1 MSKIGIS
8 IKLDVKKLDKA
19 RFFAAQ
25 SGALYV
31 DLTMFLDPDNEGQ
44 YGDHGF
50 ATKSTSKEERDQ
62 GVQMPILGNGKIF
75 YGLNDLKSAGQQAPA
90 PQQQQQA
97 PAKFQQ
103 QAQQQAAQAGYAPQ
117 QAGGFAPKQQQA
129 PKVNPQEP
137 SIDFDDD
144 IPFAPIG
151 LAHNN
156 SLIHVI

>member
-50 ATKSTSKEERDQ
+50 ATQSTSKEERDQ
-62 GVQMPILGNGKIF
+62 GVQMPIIGNGKIF
-75 YGLNDLKSAGQQAPA
+75 YGLNELKATGTQAPA
-90 PQQQQQA
+90 PQQ
-97 PAKFQQ
+97 
-103 QAQQQAAQAGYAPQ
+103 AQQQASSFAPQ
-117 QAGGFAPKQQQA
+117 QQVAGQPVPQYQA
-129 PKVNPQEP
+129 PKVSPQEP
-137 SIDFDDD
+137 SFDDD
-144 IPFAPIG
+144 IPF
-151 LAHNN
+151 
-156 SLIHVI
+156 

>member
-50 ATKSTSKEERDQ
+50 CTQSTSKEERDNQ
-62 GVQMPILGNGKIF
+62 VQMPILGNGKIF
-75 YGLNDLKSAGQQAPA
+75 YGLQELKSASTNQQQSQQQGGFSSQSPQQQQQPYRA
-90 PQQQQQA
+90 PQQQQ
-97 PAKFQQ
+97 
-103 QAQQQAAQAGYAPQ
+103 
-117 QAGGFAPKQQQA
+117 GGFQQQA

-144 IPFAPIG
+144 IPF
-151 LAHNN
+151 
-156 SLIHVI
+156 

>member
-50 ATKSTSKEERDQ
+50 CTQSTSKEERDNQ
-62 GVQMPILGNGKIF
+62 LQMPILGNGKIF
-75 YGLNDLKSAGQQAPA
+75 YGLQELKAANTNQPPAQQQGGYSSQSPTQQAQPYKA
-90 PQQQQQA
+90 PQQQGG
-97 PAKFQQ
+97 FQQ
-103 QAQQQAAQAGYAPQ
+103 QT
-117 QAGGFAPKQQQA
+117 
-129 PKVNPQEP
+129 KVNPQEP

-144 IPFAPIG
+144 IPF
-151 LAHNN
+151 
-156 SLIHVI
+156 

>member
-50 ATKSTSKEERDQ
+50 CTQSTSKEERDNQ
-62 GVQMPILGNGKIF
+62 VQMPILGSGKIF
-75 YGLNDLKSAGQQAPA
+75 YGLQELKAASHNQPQA
-90 PQQQQQA
+90 QQQGG
-97 PAKFQQ
+97 F
-103 QAQQQAAQAGYAPQ
+103 QQQAAQQNYSSQTQAQQNQPYNAPQ
-117 QAGGFAPKQQQA
+117 QQGYTQPNQQA
-129 PKVNPQEP
+129 KVNPQEQ
-137 SIDFDDD
+137 SIDFDGQ
-144 IPFAPIG
+144 IPF
-151 LAHNN
+151 
-156 SLIHVI
+156 

>member
-50 ATKSTSKEERDQ
+50 ITQSTSKEERDQ
-62 GVQMPILGNGKIF
+62 QVQMPILGNGKIF
-75 YGLNDLKSAGQQAPA
+75 YGLQELKGGNTNQKQGGY
-90 PQQQQQA
+90 QQQTPAQGGYQQV
-97 PAKFQQ
+97 P
-103 QAQQQAAQAGYAPQ
+103 AQQGGY
-117 QAGGFAPKQQQA
+117 QQQA

-137 SIDFDDD
+137 NLDFDDD
-144 IPFAPIG
+144 IPF
-151 LAHNN
+151 N
-156 SLIHVI
+156 

>member
-50 ATKSTSKEERDQ
+50 CTQSTSKEERDNQ
-62 GVQMPILGNGKIF
+62 VQMPILGNGKIF
-75 YGLNDLKSAGQQAPA
+75 YGLQELKAANSNQQVPQQVPA
-90 PQQQQQA
+90 QQQGGFSSQSPQQQQQPYRA
-97 PAKFQQ
+97 TQQQQGGFQQ
-103 QAQQQAAQAGYAPQ
+103 QAPQQQA
-117 QAGGFAPKQQQA
+117 
-129 PKVNPQEP
+129 KVNPQEP

-144 IPFAPIG
+144 IPF
-151 LAHNN
+151 
-156 SLIHVI
+156 

>member
-31 DLTMFLDPDNEGQ
+31 DITMFLDPNNEGQ
-44 YGDHGF
+44 YGDHGSI
-50 ATKSTSKEERDQ
+50 TKEEREQ
-62 GVQMPILGNGKIF
+62 QVQMPILGNGKIF
-75 YGLNDLKSAGQQAPA
+75 YGLQELKGAGN
-90 PQQQQQA
+90 QQQSQQQQQQPPRQQA

-103 QAQQQAAQAGYAPQ
+103 QAAQQAAPGFAPQ
-117 QAGGFAPKQQQA
+117 QQNT
-129 PKVNPQEP
+129 KVNPQEP